1 MRAKLIAFVL
11 VLACLISSAA
21 FADKAIT
28 GINVTNKPDRVI
40 ISVQGNSAL
49 KMTPL
54 VSPSGRYIGFQFPC
68 KLMAKGRIVGILSGR
83 IYNIR
88 YSNFTANP
96 PAMRVV
102 ANTRS
107 HVKYSTSWSDD
118 KKQLEITIWKN
129 GVPKVADTTKS
140 AAVTTAPDACPTVS
154 SCASVPVIRP
164 QAEIRPSLP
173 IQYASTSTKAMPIPS
188 ARPTLPVAKVLGL
201 TQVAEAPSVSVSIPV
216 SEIPEDFRP
225 KFSDEPK
232 KIARADVGL
241 GRTAAAPEKRVS
253 LNFLGADINDVLKA
267 LSVQSGHNIVAS
279 KDVTGNVTVSLSDV
293 TVDSALDYIA
303 KLSGYSYTREGET
316 YLVASKD
323 SLKTLAS
330 GDLDNP
336 RTEVIKLSYAMADD
350 VIDLVKNRYPNLQI
364 SKIGVER
371 TGRVGL
377 SNNAGD
383 SSIALRNNLLVLTG
397 SQSDVESAKDLIQ
410 RFEDTLKVQVVESKR
425 AVYKVKY
432 VNAKELANAIA
443 TLIPGIGIT
452 FAPTEGFDLA
462 GPKSIKVDDSGSAV
476 SQDDTNKVQKEQNAS
491 QSASDQIGLMGTI
504 GSQAGTSSKV
514 VSIETRTRPL
524 AIVITGRDAD
534 VEKALSLAN
543 ELDVKSPQIN
553 IEAKITSIN
562 KSGEEQLGLNW
573 DWSTISF
580 VEDYSA
586 PLVVKDTVLNADVA
600 ISKNVSVNNSLKR
613 WFRKPFDFNATLD
626 ALVQK
631 GNAKVL
637 ASPNLVCMDG
647 KPGVF
652 FVGDEV
658 TYVSSVSAS
667 SSGEKTYQTDTK
679 QAGVQLRVVGS
690 VSPDGYITLN
700 LHPEVSTITL
710 KTEGDVTLPLV
721 NRRFTDHVVR
731 VKDGS
736 TIVIGGLIRDD
747 DVYSMSKVPL
757 LGDLPFFGKLFKHKE
772 TSNDHTEVV
781 MFITASTIKD

>member
-11 VLACLISSAA
+11 VLVCLISSAA

-40 ISVQGNSAL
+40 ISVQGNRAL

-54 VSPSGRYIGFQFPC
+54 VSPSGRYVGFQFPC
-68 KLMAKGRIVGILSGR
+68 KLIAKGGLVGIRSGR

-88 YSNFTANP
+88 YSNFTPNP
-96 PAMRVV
+96 PVTRVV

-107 HVKYSTSWSDD
+107 HVQYSTSWSDD
-118 KKQLEITIWKN
+118 KSRVEITIWKN
-129 GVPKVADTTKS
+129 GVPKAAS
-140 AAVTTAPDACPTVS
+140 AAITKGTTCCSAISSCVSVS
-154 SCASVPVIRP
+154 SVKSTAGIRADMP
-164 QAEIRPSLP
+164 ML
-173 IQYASTSTKAMPIPS
+173 YASASTKAMPIPS
-188 ARPTLPVAKVLGL
+188 ARPALPIAKVLGL
-201 TQVAEAPSVSVSIPV
+201 TEVAATPSVSVSIPV

-225 KFSDEPK
+225 RFSDEPK
-232 KIARADVGL
+232 KVARADTGM
-241 GRTAAAPEKRVS
+241 GRSASASERKVS

-293 TVDSALDYIA
+293 SVDSALDYIA
-303 KLSGYSYTREGET
+303 KLSGYSYTREGDT

-323 SLKTLAS
+323 SLKTLTRGEI
-330 GDLDNP
+330 GDP
-336 RTEVIKLSYAMADD
+336 KTEVIKLSYAMADD

-371 TGRVGL
+371 TARVGL

-397 SQSDVESAKDLIQ
+397 TESEVEAAKDLIG
-410 RFEDTLKVQVVESKR
+410 RFEDTLKIQVVESKR
-425 AVYKVKY
+425 AIYRVKH
-432 VNAKELANAIA
+432 VSAKELANTIA

-462 GPKSIKVDDSGSAV
+462 GPKSIKVDESGSAV
-476 SQDDTNKVQKEQNAS
+476 SQDDSNKVQKEQNAS

-524 AIVITGRDAD
+524 AIVITGRESD

-562 KSGEEQLGLNW
+562 KNGEEQLGLKW
-573 DWSTISF
+573 DWSDISF
-580 VEDYSA
+580 VEDFSA
-586 PLVVKDTVLNADVA
+586 PLVVNDPVLDTDVA
-600 ISKNVSVNNSLKR
+600 ISENVSVNRPLKR
-613 WFRKPFDFNATLD
+613 WFRKPFDFTATLD
-626 ALVQK
+626 ALIQK

-710 KTEGDVTLPLV
+710 STEGDVTLPLV

-731 VKDGS
+731 VKDGA

-757 LGDLPFFGKLFKHKE
+757 LGDLPFFGKLFRHKE